1 MYLAQ
6 KCGDTIFT
14 SFTVNNYCKWDGHF
28 SYEPKEGLAICRA
41 KAVPSFLSYFK
52 TLSIGPVL
60 AIESMT
66 SLSTMLSVKL
76 TNLILK
82 KILVCTYMKRS
93 KATLYCS
100 KNKVQT
106 TDTQNPVESGT
117 KSGSEKIG
125 KVNMKSKANPCFN
138 LSIHTCLSILL

>member
-1 MYLAQ
+1 MWGHYFY
-6 KCGDTIFT
+6 I
-14 SFTVNNYCKWDGHF
+14 SHCKQDGHF
-28 SYEPKEGLAICRA
+28 TYEPKEGLAICRA

-60 AIESMT
+60 AIEPKI

-76 TNLILK
+76 TTLILK
-82 KILVCTYMKRS
+82 KILVCPYMKRS
-93 KATLYCS
+93 EATLYCG

-106 TDTQNPVESGT
+106 TDTQNPVESCT

-138 LSIHTCLSILL
+138 LSICTCLSILL

>member
-14 SFTVNNYCKWDGHF
+14 SPTVNNYCKWDGHF

-41 KAVPSFLSYFK
+41 KAVPSFLSCFK

-93 KATLYCS
+93 KATLYCG

-106 TDTQNPVESGT
+106 TNTQNPVESCT
-117 KSGSEKIG
+117 KSGSAK
-125 KVNMKSKANPCFN
+125 NRKSEHEIKG
-138 LSIHTCLSILL
+138 

>member
-1 MYLAQ
+1 MGGNVFSTKVWGHYFY
-6 KCGDTIFT
+6 I
-14 SFTVNNYCKWDGHF
+14 SHCKQDGHF
-28 SYEPKEGLAICRA
+28 TYEPKEGLAICRA

-93 KATLYCS
+93 EATLYCG

-106 TDTQNPVESGT
+106 TDTQNPVESCT
-117 KSGSEKIG
+117 KSGSAK
-125 KVNMKSKANPCFN
+125 NRKSEHEIKG
-138 LSIHTCLSILL
+138 